1 MAWWAMAL
9 MSINQIIHEEIQSD
23 RSIPRRVG
31 DCCHP
36 RSTQK
41 TWLPHPQAP
50 QASGVEGIY
59 PLSPPLVR
67 GETKALSPPRPK
79 ASPSPYS
86 PPLLSRAGGVKR
98 ETAECYLLT
107 YQPAPISA
115 WVLHPQ
121 NDDADRQ
128 TIETIIQSAIK
139 KQPANITRRAS

>member
-1 MAWWAMAL
+1 MKKSKATEAFRVASEIAAIRAALKKRGYRIHKRPKQAAWK
-9 MSINQIIHEEIQSD
+9 
-23 RSIPRRVG
+23 VF
-31 DCCHP
+31 
-36 RSTQK
+36 T
-41 TWLPHPQAP
+41 
-50 QASGVEGIY
+50 

-86 PPLLSRAGGVKR
+86 PPLLRGAGGVRR